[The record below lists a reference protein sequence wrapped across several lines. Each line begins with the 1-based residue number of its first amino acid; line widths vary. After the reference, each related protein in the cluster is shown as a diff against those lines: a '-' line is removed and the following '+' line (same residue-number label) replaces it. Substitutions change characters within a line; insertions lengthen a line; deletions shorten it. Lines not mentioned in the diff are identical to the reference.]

1 MNNRRGNFT
10 LKFTNNKTVKFRTRE
25 AYSYAL
31 EVMSRGRF
39 TSVGDMYGRVKKLS
53 TGFEIAEPSSR
64 RVREFETKFNG
75 IDFED

>member
-1 MNNRRGNFT
+1 MNNRRGNFA
-10 LKFTNNKTVKFRTRE
+10 LKFPNNKTVKFRTRE
-25 AYSYAL
+25 AYSYAF

-39 TSVGDMYGRVKKLS
+39 TSVGDMYSRVKKLS

-64 RVREFETKFNG
+64 KVREFETKFNG

>member
-10 LKFTNNKTVKFRTRE
+10 LKFSNNKTVKFRTRE